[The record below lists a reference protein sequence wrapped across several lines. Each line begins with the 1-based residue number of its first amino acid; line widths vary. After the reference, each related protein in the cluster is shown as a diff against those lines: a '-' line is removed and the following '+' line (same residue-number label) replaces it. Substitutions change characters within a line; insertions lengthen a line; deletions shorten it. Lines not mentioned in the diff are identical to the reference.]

1 MAKLYPIGIQNFES
15 LRKDRYFYID
25 KTKLVYELAN
35 TGRYYFLSRPRRF
48 GKSLLIST
56 LEAYFQG
63 KKELF
68 EGLAIEQL
76 EKDWIEYPILH
87 LDLNTEKYDAPENLD
102 NLLNDT
108 LVYWESFYGAEP
120 SEVSIPLRFKGVVRR
135 ACEKTGQRVVILIDE
150 YDKPML
156 QAIGNE
162 GLQEKYRNTLKAFYS
177 VLKTMD
183 GYIRFA
189 LLTGVTKFGKV
200 SVFSDLNNL
209 KDISMDRRYVEIC
222 GITESEIHRDLEPD
236 LHELSES
243 QGMTY
248 EQTCRELKERY
259 DGYHFTYNSV
269 GIYNPFSLLNTFD
282 SMSFGSYWFE
292 TGTPSY
298 LVKLLQRD
306 HYDLQRL
313 AHDEATSD
321 MLNSIDST
329 SRNPLPVIYQSG
341 YLTIKGYDAR
351 FDLYRL
357 GFPNREVEEGFIKYL
372 LPFYV
377 NMDEG
382 KSIFHISRFVYEIEH
397 GDYDAFLC
405 RLQSFFADT
414 PYELVRDLELHYQNV
429 LFIIYKLLGFY
440 VQAEYHTS
448 NGRIDMI
455 LKTDKY
461 VYVMEFKF
469 DGTADEALKQIED
482 KGYAL
487 PFACD
492 SRQLFKIGVNFSRE
506 ARNIDGWKVEKGNN
520 PVNL

>member
-162 GLQEKYRNTLKAFYS
+162 ELQEKYRNTLKAFYS

-448 NGRIDMI
+448 NGRIDMV

-492 SRQLFKIGVNFSRE
+492 SRQLFKIGVNFSSKT
-506 ARNIDGWKVEKGNN
+506 RNIDGWKVKADE
-520 PVNL
+520 NL